1 MLSDT
6 IVVNIELGLW
16 VATPSG
22 VALNFSGVATC
33 PKFLVALNFRLHYQL
48 VLSELEVIGRKHQ
61 PKATKCLHCAKTT
74 RAKQVKHESNQTK
87 SCQLSK
93 HQAHIVVRDNQIAAQ
108 RKIFQT
114 YLDI

>member
-1 MLSDT
+1 MAKDESFMP
-6 IVVNIELGLW
+6 VFSKLW

-22 VALNFSGVATC
+22 VALNFSGVATG
-33 PKFLVALNFRLHYQL
+33 PQFLVALNFRLHYQL

-74 RAKQVKHESNQTK
+74 PAKQVKHEGNQTK

-93 HQAHIVVRDNQIAAQ
+93 HKAHIVARDNQIAA
-108 RKIFQT
+108 
-114 YLDI
+114 